1 MKKVYYYLERFYSK
15 DGKTSTPN
23 SKVVSVLFVDDN
35 KKQWKGWEVP
45 IQDFI
50 SDNIDADEF
59 IPVVEDKSIILNL
72 QNDGY
77 TKAELDIWK

>member
-35 KKQWKGWEVP
+35 KKQWKGWEAP
-45 IQDFI
+45 TQSALKIGTNAPKK
-50 SDNIDADEF
+50 NIVHEKPTF
-59 IPVVEDKSIILNL
+59 
-72 QNDGY
+72 
-77 TKAELDIWK
+77 